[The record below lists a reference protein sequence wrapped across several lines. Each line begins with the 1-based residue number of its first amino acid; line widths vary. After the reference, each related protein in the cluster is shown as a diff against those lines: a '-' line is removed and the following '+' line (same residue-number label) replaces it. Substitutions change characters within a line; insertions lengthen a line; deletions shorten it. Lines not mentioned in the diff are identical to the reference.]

1 MIENVEAE
9 GKEEFDPWLIWP
21 LLDFKFKYPLIFL
34 LFEFRWAPMN
44 VTTSSLGSR
53 TKRLRF
59 DYLNGTVT
67 FQVMAEELKSLR
79 ECAKILKVRSY
90 HSTCPS

>member
-1 MIENVEAE
+1 MTENVEAE

-34 LFEFRWAPMN
+34 LFEFRWALMN

-53 TKRLRF
+53 TK
-59 DYLNGTVT
+59 
-67 FQVMAEELKSLR
+67 
-79 ECAKILKVRSY
+79 
-90 HSTCPS
+90 